1 MMETCADLP
10 SAADTNNNTNVE
22 KCEKYSL
29 RPRAVPKRED
39 EEFEAWKP
47 RSKCKKRVK
56 QKPAPLS
63 KYRRKTANARE
74 RCRMREINEGFEAL
88 RRVLPHLAAEKDNN
102 EKLTKISTLR
112 LAMKYIAAL
121 NRILQDPDV
130 ESDGESF
137 FSEYT
142 ATDVSDQASLTP
154 PAFSDHSFCTDFSD
168 QLLSPSD
175 FADSILPA
183 SSSDLDIASTLP
195 LASDF
200 SLSDFVVSSSASS
213 SSLSSSSSSTSS
225 DMHTLD
231 SCLPELHFDDSEYAF
246 DSLNYMANLS

>member
-1 MMETCADLP
+1 MENCGEISSSLSPDDMNGIIGT
-10 SAADTNNNTNVE
+10 SVE

-29 RPRAVPKRED
+29 RPRTIPKRED

-47 RSKCKKRVK
+47 RTKSKKRVK

-88 RRVLPHLAAEKDNN
+88 RRVLPHLSSEAENN

-112 LAMKYIAAL
+112 MAMKYITAL
-121 NRILQDPDV
+121 NRILQDTTGDV

-137 FSEYT
+137 FSEYAST
-142 ATDVSDQASLTP
+142 VADMSDQSLTP
-154 PAFSDHSFCTDFSD
+154 PTFSDHSFSTDFSD

-175 FADSILPA
+175 FTDQILPH
-183 SSSDLDIASTLP
+183 SDLDLSSGSLP
-195 LASDF
+195 LTNDF
-200 SLSDFVVSSSASS
+200 TISDFVN
-213 SSLSSSSSSTSS
+213 SS
-225 DMHTLD
+225 DTGSNSLD
-231 SCLPELHFDDSEYAF
+231 SCLPELSFDESEYTF
-246 DSLNYMANLS
+246 ENLNYIANLS

>member
-1 MMETCADLP
+1 MMENCADLTL
-10 SAADTNNNTNVE
+10 ADSNNNTSVE

-29 RPRAVPKRED
+29 RPRTILKRED

-47 RSKCKKRVK
+47 RSKSKKRPK

-88 RRVLPHLAAEKDNN
+88 RRVLPHLSSDNENN

-112 LAMKYIAAL
+112 LAMKYITAL
-121 NRILQDPDV
+121 NRILQDTDA

-137 FSEYT
+137 FSEYAST
-142 ATDVSDQASLTP
+142 VADMSDQSLTP
-154 PAFSDHSFCTDFSD
+154 PTFSDHSFSTDFSD

-175 FADSILPA
+175 FTDQILPH
-183 SSSDLDIASTLP
+183 SDLDITSGGLP
-195 LASDF
+195 LTNDF
-200 SLSDFVVSSSASS
+200 SISDFVASASDAGS
-213 SSLSSSSSSTSS
+213 NS
-225 DMHTLD
+225 LD
-231 SCLPELHFDDSEYAF
+231 SCLPEIHFDESEYSF
-246 DSLNYMANLS
+246 ESLNYIANLS

>member
-1 MMETCADLP
+1 MSILETLMMENCVGAADIALP
-10 SAADTNNNTNVE
+10 DTNNNTNVE

-29 RPRAVPKRED
+29 RPRTITKRED

-47 RSKCKKRVK
+47 RSKSKKRPK

-88 RRVLPHLAAEKDNN
+88 RRALPHLSTENETNN

-112 LAMKYIAAL
+112 LAMKYITAL
-121 NRILQDPDV
+121 NRILTDTDT

-137 FSEYT
+137 FSEYAST
-142 ATDVSDQASLTP
+142 IADMSDQSLTP
-154 PAFSDHSFCTDFSD
+154 PTFSDHSFSTDFSD

-175 FADSILPA
+175 FTDQILPH
-183 SSSDLDIASTLP
+183 SDLDICTNGGLP
-195 LASDF
+195 LSNDF
-200 SLSDFVVSSSASS
+200 TISDFVGASDTACS
-213 SSLSSSSSSTSS
+213 NS
-225 DMHTLD
+225 LD
-231 SCLPELHFDDSEYAF
+231 SCLPEINFDESEYTF
-246 DSLNYMANLS
+246 ESLNYIANLS

>member
-1 MMETCADLP
+1 MMENCADL
-10 SAADTNNNTNVE
+10 ADSNNNNTNVE

-29 RPRAVPKRED
+29 RPRTVLKRED

-47 RSKCKKRVK
+47 RSKSKKRAK

-88 RRVLPHLAAEKDNN
+88 RRVLPHLATDAENN

-112 LAMKYIAAL
+112 LAMKYISAL
-121 NRILQDPDV
+121 NRILHDTDG

-137 FSEYT
+137 FSEYAST
-142 ATDVSDQASLTP
+142 VADMSDQSLTP
-154 PAFSDHSFCTDFSD
+154 PTFSDHSFSTDFSD

-175 FADSILPA
+175 FTDQILPH
-183 SSSDLDIASTLP
+183 SDLDITTGALP
-195 LASDF
+195 LTNDF
-200 SLSDFVVSSSASS
+200 SISDFVG
-213 SSLSSSSSSTSS
+213 TSDAGS
-225 DMHTLD
+225 NSLD
-231 SCLPELHFDDSEYAF
+231 SCLPEINFDESEYAF
-246 DSLNYMANLS
+246 ENLNYIANLV